1 MLKMRSIYSKPMF
14 THIRLAT
21 CDCDIFAAITFSY
34 SVHTLETVT
43 CDMRPRQIRPCSD
56 FVTCRMRGGEGI
68 GENGR
73 G

>member
-34 SVHTLETVT
+34 SVHTLAT
-43 CDMRPRQIRPCSD
+43 CDMRPRRATA
-56 FVTCRMRGGEGI
+56 TCDRDKFAHVAI
-68 GENGR
+68 LSHVA
-73 G
+73 